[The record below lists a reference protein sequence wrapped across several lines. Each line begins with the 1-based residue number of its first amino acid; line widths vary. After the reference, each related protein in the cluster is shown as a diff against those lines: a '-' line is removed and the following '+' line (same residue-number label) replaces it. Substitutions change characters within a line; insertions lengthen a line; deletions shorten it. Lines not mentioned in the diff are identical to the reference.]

1 MCSGLWALLVMK
13 LLLAIME
20 PSEFEMQLSTPE
32 AVKDTG
38 ASFVTNPFCP
48 EDGMAVLER
57 LCCSSGFA
65 FLRDKLS

>member
-1 MCSGLWALLVMK
+1 MK
-13 LLLAIME
+13 LLLVVME
-20 PSEFEMQLSTPE
+20 PSEFEMQLRTPE
-32 AVKDTG
+32 PVKDTG

-57 LCCSSGFA
+57 LCCSSDFT